1 MRFFVV
7 PPYAGLLRMTDDARV
22 SGWTPT
28 NGEVDHERV
37 VKIGSDI

>member
-1 MRFFVV
+1 
-7 PPYAGLLRMTDDARV
+7 MTDDARV